1 MNGVKDPNANSRVQ
15 LLDTLWCIYVTEY
28 DAVMLKM
35 SVTPFGYAE

>member
-1 MNGVKDPNANSRVQ
+1 MNGVKDSNVNPRGQ
-15 LLDTLWCIYVTEY
+15 LLDTSWCIYVTEY